1 MLFKFPAKFPVK
13 FLRARISLKFLITA
27 LFFILLFSMKSAAQQ
42 LLDNFDNIKPKDK
55 TLAGGSQ
62 CYWQENLSGNRE
74 WVPLSTI
81 SGNKISKKDCM
92 SLDSCYGGLGR
103 GGGDCYK
110 WSKSALLE
118 HVGWDKQDQK
128 QIGSGLLDP

>member
-1 MLFKFPAKFPVK
+1 MLFKFPAKFTVK
-13 FLRARISLKFLITA
+13 FLRARISLKFLIVA

-42 LLDNFDNIKPKDK
+42 LLDNFDNTKPKGT
-55 TLAGGSQ
+55 TLGGGSQ
-62 CYWQENLSGNRE
+62 CYWQENISGNKE

-92 SLDSCYGGLGR
+92 GLDSCYGGLGL

-110 WSKSALLE
+110 WSESASAE
-118 HVGWDKQDQK
+118 HIGWDKKDQK